1 MTAPTLKPAGLGS
14 RHRRAACGRLLAPTQ
29 SSPRRRPPQI
39 WPDTRIT
46 SLSLR
51 ARRDVNA
58 DAQALADLASHA
70 SATSPAGIEAYV
82 AVWSRLNH
90 LK

>member
-1 MTAPTLKPAGLGS
+1 MTTTLKQAVS
-14 RHRRAACGRLLAPTQ
+14 ARAIDEQRAAAYW
-29 SSPRRRPPQI
+29 RRRSHRLAGDRPKI
-39 WPDTRIT
+39 WPNTRIT

-51 ARRDVNA
+51 ARHDVNA

-70 SATSPAGIEAYV
+70 FATSPTGIAAYV
-82 AVWSRLNH
+82 AAWSRLNH